1 MKHSNII
8 HRAMVFA
15 LCLML
20 AIGSPA
26 MASGEKTLRFGD
38 SGSEVRAMQSALK
51 ALNYTVS
58 VDGVFGEE
66 TLAAVKLYQLH
77 SVMKVDGVAGPVTLE
92 KLYADNASR
101 DGVLR
106 PGSRGDEVRRMQQAL
121 KDLNYPAQADG
132 VFGPDTLIALKA
144 FQARNGLRIDGAAG
158 PNTLD
163 RLYSGK
169 ALGYAGEGGL
179 DTTAVVDTQRGR
191 VLHLRS
197 SRSDAGSK
205 NILANIPSGTRLT
218 VLSKGE
224 GWTKVTYNSKTGYVR
239 TGFLRFPSTPEKVKI
254 TIGSGEALVS
264 TQPGRSLNLRSSQNS
279 AHTANIIAYI
289 PSGTVVGL
297 IESGPAWSRISYGS
311 LTGYVQSG
319 YLQLP

>member
-1 MKHSNII
+1 LKHSNII

-51 ALNYTVS
+51 ALNFTVS

-92 KLYADNASR
+92 KLYADTASR

-121 KDLNYPAQADG
+121 KDLYYPVGADG

-144 FQARNGLRIDGAAG
+144 FQARNGLRMDGAAG

-163 RLYSGK
+163 RLYSGE
-169 ALGYAGEGGL
+169 ALGYAGEAGT

-197 SRSDAGSK
+197 SRSDTGSK

-224 GWTKVTYNSKTGYVR
+224 GWTKVNYSGKTGYVR
-239 TGFLRFPSTPEKVKI
+239 TGFLRFPSTPEKAKI
-254 TIGSGEALVS
+254 TINPGEALVS
-264 TQPGRSLNLRSSQNS
+264 TQPGRSLNLRSSQSS
-279 AHTANIIAYI
+279 AHASNIIAFI

-297 IESGPAWSRISYGS
+297 IESGPSWSRISYGS